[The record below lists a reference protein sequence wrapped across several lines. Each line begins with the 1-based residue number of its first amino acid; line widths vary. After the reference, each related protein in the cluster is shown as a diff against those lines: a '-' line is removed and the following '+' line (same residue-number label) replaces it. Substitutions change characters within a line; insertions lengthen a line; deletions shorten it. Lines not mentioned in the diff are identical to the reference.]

1 MRVSALNIFPLKS
14 ARGISLNEA
23 RVDAFGLAGDRRWM
37 VTEPSGKFVTQ
48 RDLPQLAQISAYADD
63 NGLTLRMGS
72 DEPLLAPATPDRRRQ
87 DVIIWDSTVNAAVAD
102 EEINQT
108 ISRWMQRPLQLVHF
122 DEVSRRTASVN
133 WVGEE
138 TPVAFGDGYQVLIT
152 NTASLNAL
160 NENMAAHGET
170 TVGMERFRANIV
182 LEHDVAWAE
191 DGWEAVKI
199 GDILFRLVK
208 PCARCIMTTQDQ
220 STGSRDIA
228 SPMPAMGRMRMS
240 ADRSVPGPLFG
251 WNAVPVGHGTIKVGD
266 EAQSVGAKEPWAIKK
281 R

>member
-1 MRVSALNIFPLKS
+1 
-14 ARGISLNEA
+14 
-23 RVDAFGLAGDRRWM
+23 
-37 VTEPSGKFVTQ
+37 
-48 RDLPQLAQISAYADD
+48 
-63 NGLTLRMGS
+63 
-72 DEPLLAPATPDRRRQ
+72 
-87 DVIIWDSTVNAAVAD
+87 
-102 EEINQT
+102 
-108 ISRWMQRPLQLVHF
+108 
-122 DEVSRRTASVN
+122 
-133 WVGEE
+133 
-138 TPVAFGDGYQVLIT
+138 
-152 NTASLNAL
+152 
-160 NENMAAHGET
+160 
-170 TVGMERFRANIV
+170 MERFRANIV

-220 STGSRDIA
+220 ATGSRDIA